1 MGKFSVVRWWILV
14 WFYYGFVVDSY
25 EGEFWHLP
33 NWIRIIIVIHLYI
46 GGPTYLYIFRKNF
59 LPLKISRIKFG

>member
-33 NWIRIIIVIHLYI
+33 NWIRIIIVINLYI
-46 GGPTYLYIFRKNF
+46 GGPT
-59 LPLKISRIKFG
+59 